1 MTCVQSIDRGGQAFP
16 LMRRLYTHRRIRFS
30 WLWLAWPLLVMAACL
45 IPGQAQA
52 LTGRCTAD
60 VTAELNVNYYGT
72 ALSNFLTVQVSCTNA
87 VAGTNYHICTNGLPS
102 SGNGGTT
109 LTPYRQLALGGVK
122 NKANWQLYTT
132 GSTAILS
139 DQMLVAIINGSDF
152 IAGMGQMRFNLKF
165 PVQIL
170 AYGVYTTGNMSRL
183 VLTAT
188 SASCGAEAEELG
200 LFTMYYNYRV
210 TVAPMCT
217 SLTATTL
224 DFGDVTSTAAPING
238 LGSIAVTCG
247 PDIPYQVFMSS
258 GSNSSGGNRM
268 KSGGNYLAYALYS
281 DSSRNTA
288 WTSTAGI
295 TGSGTGS
302 AQSIPVY
309 GQIAAQATPPI
320 GSYADTVVVTLRY

>member
-1 MTCVQSIDRGGQAFP
+1 
-16 LMRRLYTHRRIRFS
+16 MRRLFTHRRIRFG
-30 WLWLAWPLLVMAACL
+30 WLWLAGSLLAMAACL

-52 LTGRCTAD
+52 ARGQCSAD
-60 VTAELNVNYYGT
+60 VTAELNVNYYGS

-87 VAGTNYHICTNGLPS
+87 VAGTNYVICTNGTPS
-102 SGNGGTT
+102 TGNGGTT
-109 LTPYRQLALGGVK
+109 LTPYRQLALGGVR

-132 GSTAILS
+132 GGTAITS
-139 DQMLVAIINGSDF
+139 TDMAVAIIKGSDF
-152 IAGMGQMRFNLKF
+152 IAGTGQMRFNVRF
-165 PVQIL
+165 PVQAVANGL
-170 AYGVYTTGNMSRL
+170 YTTGNRSFL
-183 VLTAT
+183 NLAVNTAGCAVEGYEF
-188 SASCGAEAEELG
+188 S
-200 LFTMYYNYRV
+200 LFGVDYNYRV

-224 DFGDVTSTAAPING
+224 DFGSVTSTAAPING
-238 LGSIAVTCG
+238 VGSIAVTCG
-247 PDIPYQVFMSS
+247 PDIAYQVFMSS

-320 GSYADTVVVTLRY
+320 GTYADTVVVTLRY